1 MRDLLHFYR
10 ICVLFGQPDGKWENW
25 ICRFSVRSLQAFRMK
40 PRSPAFCIMN
50 DHFGKREAQFTFSWR
65 LHWPWRRHYYH
76 NIWGK
81 PLDLLR
87 FHCRH
92 YSCLVLTRKTKA
104 QKSVQGEFT
113 LTIIYTLNQINPHA
127 GQRLFYSRCNL
138 EIIGNSYFLNNSLCV
153 SLVCLLQCTNHG
165 PNFSYV
171 LLARC
176 FFGSFAFQKINS
188 PTFCEFLPSL
198 CFHSQMRW
206 EVIVFSVPLAR
217 ASMASL
223 LGTWYCLAA
232 CPRHR
237 GFFHLQ
243 PPPPRFFYLTRLP
256 LSLHFGELEMYVS

>member
-1 MRDLLHFYR
+1 MLHKGF
-10 ICVLFGQPDGKWENW
+10 
-25 ICRFSVRSLQAFRMK
+25 
-40 PRSPAFCIMN
+40 
-50 DHFGKREAQFTFSWR
+50 
-65 LHWPWRRHYYH
+65 
-76 NIWGK
+76 
-81 PLDLLR
+81 
-87 FHCRH
+87 
-92 YSCLVLTRKTKA
+92 
-104 QKSVQGEFT
+104 
-113 LTIIYTLNQINPHA
+113 
-127 GQRLFYSRCNL
+127 FYSRCNL

-153 SLVCLLQCTNHG
+153 SLVCLLQRTNHG

-243 PPPPRFFYLTRLP
+243 PPPPPRFFYLTRLP
-256 LSLHFGELEMYVS
+256 LSLHFGELEMHVS

>member
-1 MRDLLHFYR
+1 MLHKGF
-10 ICVLFGQPDGKWENW
+10 
-25 ICRFSVRSLQAFRMK
+25 
-40 PRSPAFCIMN
+40 
-50 DHFGKREAQFTFSWR
+50 
-65 LHWPWRRHYYH
+65 
-76 NIWGK
+76 
-81 PLDLLR
+81 
-87 FHCRH
+87 
-92 YSCLVLTRKTKA
+92 
-104 QKSVQGEFT
+104 
-113 LTIIYTLNQINPHA
+113 
-127 GQRLFYSRCNL
+127 FYSRCNL

-153 SLVCLLQCTNHG
+153 SLVCLLQRTNHG

-243 PPPPRFFYLTRLP
+243 PPPPLAFFIWLDFRSPCTLENWKCTYP
-256 LSLHFGELEMYVS
+256 NWLHARWLIHWFEVWPYCLHQGSW